1 MTEPIDITADDIV
14 PPVSA
19 GRVRGIAMV
28 WLRPDA
34 LKARADLE
42 ALAAWLDRYSA
53 MMRELLK
60 ESDAANNGQN

>member
-1 MTEPIDITADDIV
+1 MSDERDITADDII

-19 GRVRGIAMV
+19 GRVRGIARL
-28 WLRPDA
+28 WLKPNA
-34 LKARADLE
+34 MNAEADLL

>member
-1 MTEPIDITADDIV
+1 MSDERDITADDII

-19 GRVRGIAMV
+19 GRVRGIALV
-28 WLRPDA
+28 WLKPQSM
-34 LKARADLE
+34 KAEADLL